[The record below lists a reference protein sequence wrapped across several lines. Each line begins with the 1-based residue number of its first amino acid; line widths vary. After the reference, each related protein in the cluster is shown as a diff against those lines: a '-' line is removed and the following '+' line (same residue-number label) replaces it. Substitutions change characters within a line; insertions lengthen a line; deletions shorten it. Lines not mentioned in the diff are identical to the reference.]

1 MNLGPP
7 RCFGGRL
14 EGPTTGRRQFLVPDF
29 QLSVGMRSGT
39 ASPSFWRCISKET
52 TGANPYMPP
61 LRSMHA
67 FITRARNGPLGAHAH
82 ALVNKPLSR
91 SSSSYTLLVHRD
103 QQLSPPWSN
112 GDVELGR
119 SSDTLA
125 LQRDRSVRTFGRT
138 HYTSLPLDLPEW
150 GPGGRGQWSTRG
162 PREPAPPSLN
172 NELAGQASY
181 PWSGRTQRP
190 PMHSLHTRP

>member
-1 MNLGPP
+1 LGSGPKNCFTSSLRSSALTEMNLGPP

-14 EGPTTGRRQFLVPDF
+14 KGPTTGRRLFLVPDF
-29 QLSVGMRSGT
+29 QPRDSVRMGSGT
-39 ASPSFWRCISKET
+39 ASPSFW
-52 TGANPYMPP
+52 
-61 LRSMHA
+61 
-67 FITRARNGPLGAHAH
+67 RNGPLGAHAH

-91 SSSSYTLLVHRD
+91 SSSSFTLLVHRD

-112 GDVELGR
+112 GDMELGR
-119 SSDTLA
+119 RSDTLA
-125 LQRDRSVRTFGRT
+125 LQRDHSVRTFGRT

-150 GPGGRGQWSTRG
+150 VPGGRGQWSTRG
-162 PREPAPPSLN
+162 PREPAPPSLKD
-172 NELAGQASY
+172 ELAGQAGY